1 MRAKNA
7 ENKGILPDNGLT
19 QGPPCLA
26 GRVFRSH
33 LQRHT
38 AGMEQMSNRNL
49 EAELES
55 PKVSLPATILR
66 NERTVRE
73 GFWRK
78 MARVAGRIPFAED
91 AAAAWF
97 CARDPATPLRVKATL
112 LAALAY
118 FVLPADVVPDF
129 IAAFGFTD
137 DATVLMAAIGLVSSH
152 MKPAHRADARKA
164 LGLPPAEER
173 KP

>member
-1 MRAKNA
+1 
-7 ENKGILPDNGLT
+7 
-19 QGPPCLA
+19 
-26 GRVFRSH
+26 
-33 LQRHT
+33 
-38 AGMEQMSNRNL
+38 MSNPNL

-55 PKVSLPATILR
+55 PKISLPATIAR
-66 NERTVRE
+66 NDKTVRE

-78 MARVAGRIPFAED
+78 MARVAGKIPFAED

-97 CARDPATPLRVKATL
+97 CARDPKTPLRVKATL

-129 IAAFGFTD
+129 VAGFGFTD

-152 MKPAHRADARKA
+152 LTPGHRAAARKA
-164 LGLPPAEER
+164 LDLPPKEED
-173 KP
+173 KS